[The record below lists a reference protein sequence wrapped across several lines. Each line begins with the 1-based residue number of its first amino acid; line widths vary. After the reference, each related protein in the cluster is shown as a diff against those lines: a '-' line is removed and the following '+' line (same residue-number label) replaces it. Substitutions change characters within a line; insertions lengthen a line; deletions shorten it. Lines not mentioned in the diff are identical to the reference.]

1 MLQSEIEKDDLVDI
15 IHWAIA
21 MIYILELEDG
31 KYYVGKSHNLESR
44 LRSHFNG
51 EGAVW
56 TKRYKPIRV
65 LKTIDTA
72 DEDSCTIDMMYKY
85 GIENVRGGS
94 YSTLILD
101 DISVQSAIR
110 AMVTKFDLRY
120 KCLRPGHYGSHC
132 KRYCTRCHRTS
143 HYTDQCYA
151 STTRYGASLIDDI
164 DDIDEDEFVVL
175 DSEPVQET
183 TLACY
188 NDIPQMSWYDLAVG
202 TMEFVSKLSSEL

>member
-1 MLQSEIEKDDLVDI
+1 
-15 IHWAIA
+15 

-72 DEDSCTIDMMYKY
+72 DEDACTIDMMYKY

-110 AMVTKFDLRY
+110 AMVTKFDLCY

-151 STTRYGASLIDDI
+151 STTRYGASLVDDI

-175 DSEPVQET
+175 DSKPVQET